1 MKKCFLRVLDSK
13 KIDLKKCL
21 VARVFMKRK
30 SEGEGG
36 ENVSERAGERV

>member
-1 MKKCFLRVLDSK
+1 MLPKSFRVQKDRS
-13 KIDLKKCL
+13 KKCL